1 VNENLSTLAKGDGCW
16 GIMHIFK
23 VSISPEIGLNNFQL
37 LNQEILAVS
46 IARGYFFFYITEG
59 IWVSLRAPQLISGPL
74 NILQVQWACKTSRG
88 WQTCTKRIEPKC
100 RKRKQVF
107 FPARPWP
114 QVRKRVLF
122 NFCFGWFEYYF
133 QLK

>member
-46 IARGYFFFYITEG
+46 IARGYFFFYIYITEG
-59 IWVSLRAPQLISGPL
+59 V
-74 NILQVQWACKTSRG
+74 
-88 WQTCTKRIEPKC
+88 
-100 RKRKQVF
+100 
-107 FPARPWP
+107 
-114 QVRKRVLF
+114 
-122 NFCFGWFEYYF
+122 
-133 QLK
+133 